1 MPSARRPSSST
12 PSVSESVAR
21 LPVQTQ
27 PPTLLVQPLTE
38 REREVLVHLDAL
50 LPTRQIAAEMFVSVN
65 TVKTH
70 VRAILR
76 KLSAERRH
84 EAVRRARELGLL

>member
-1 MPSARRPSSST
+1 
-12 PSVSESVAR
+12 
-21 LPVQTQ
+21 
-27 PPTLLVQPLTE
+27 
-38 REREVLVHLDAL
+38 
-50 LPTRQIAAEMFVSVN
+50 MFLSVN

>member
-1 MPSARRPSSST
+1 MH
-12 PSVSESVAR
+12 VSI
-21 LPVQTQ
+21 PVQG
-27 PPTLLVQPLTE
+27 PAPAVLVQPLTD
-38 REREVLVHLDAL
+38 REREVLGHLDAL

-76 KLSAERRH
+76 KLSAKRRH